1 MLKQGVSST
10 ALLFRRSV
18 VGNKRLGGALR
29 FSNAAAIVQ
38 ESEATAAV
46 SSFAN
51 VVVRFTRSWASS
63 IS

>member
-1 MLKQGVSST
+1 M
-10 ALLFRRSV
+10 
-18 VGNKRLGGALR
+18 GNKRLGGALR
-29 FSNAAAIVQ
+29 FSNAAALVQ

-46 SSFAN
+46 SSFAD